1 MCGGYSSKTDR
12 VAEIQEVGYWFVVG
26 SGKWLSDLVSEGSS
40 VKLKSLYYASIAE
53 TISWI
58 GLIVGMIMK
67 YGFDNGSG
75 TELFGPIHG
84 TLFLAYAGLALL
96 CHAEYK
102 WPLKR
107 TAIVLLAAIPPF
119 VGYLVVH
126 GLIKETQDQRVS
138 TSLVS

>member
-1 MCGGYSSKTDR
+1 M
-12 VAEIQEVGYWFVVG
+12 
-26 SGKWLSDLVSEGSS
+26 
-40 VKLKSLYYASIAE
+40 KLKSLYYASIAE

-58 GLIVGMIMK
+58 GLIVGMVMK

-75 TELFGPIHG
+75 TELFGPLHG
-84 TLFLAYAGLALL
+84 TLFLAYVGLALL

-119 VGYLVVH
+119 VGFLVVH
-126 GLIKETQDQRVS
+126 GLIKQTQIEGVS
-138 TSLVS
+138 ASLAS

>member
-1 MCGGYSSKTDR
+1 
-12 VAEIQEVGYWFVVG
+12 
-26 SGKWLSDLVSEGSS
+26 
-40 VKLKSLYYASIAE
+40 VKLKRLYYASIAE

-75 TELFGPIHG
+75 TDLFGPIHG
-84 TLFLAYAGLALL
+84 MLFVIYVGLTLL
-96 CHAEYK
+96 CHVEYK

-119 VGYLVVH
+119 VGFLVVH
-126 GLIKETQDQRVS
+126 GLIKETQDETAS
-138 TSLVS
+138 ASLAS